1 MLKCKPVSECI
12 GYTSLLSII
21 ILMYLSLKSI
31 FVAALVERMML
42 SSPSWIVSQASLPF
56 QESNSPASEFIS
68 AESCSARLQLCSV
81 FSQSHLIV
89 SNFLS
94 IHFNSLDAFHA
105 STLSLLGLVLL
116 RLLPIPIRQ
125 INSKQR
131 CCILLVTRFQLVSS
145 GLFGQTFV
153 IWNSKSFNFG
163 ITLSTRFRRFSFP
176 CRRRFQS
183 TGCMASSQWLSTCT
197 CKRLTVTLWLW
208 P

>member
-1 MLKCKPVSECI
+1 MYRLA
-12 GYTSLLSII
+12 SL
-21 ILMYLSLKSI
+21 
-31 FVAALVERMML
+31 VL
-42 SSPSWIVSQASLPF
+42 SSSCIYPWKAFVLQRWCFPHHESSHRLHPTQRQS

-68 AESCSARLQLCSV
+68 AESCSNRLQLCSV

-94 IHFNSLDAFHA
+94 IQFNSLDAFHV

-145 GLFGQTFV
+145 GLLVKLLVGIQNLLEF
-153 IWNSKSFNFG
+153 WYHAFNA
-163 ITLSTRFRRFSFP
+163 LSTLFLPFSSAL
-176 CRRRFQS
+176 QEHGVHLQE
-183 TGCMASSQWLSTCT
+183 TDDAV
-197 CKRLTVTLWLW
+197 TVALW